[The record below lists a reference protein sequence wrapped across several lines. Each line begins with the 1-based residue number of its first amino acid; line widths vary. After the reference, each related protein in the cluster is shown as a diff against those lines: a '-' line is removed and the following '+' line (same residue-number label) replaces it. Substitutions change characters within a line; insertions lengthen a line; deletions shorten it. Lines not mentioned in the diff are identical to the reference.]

1 MTDEIVRLRIGNTGA
16 TEAQIARLERLDRVV
31 ASPSIRPVCV
41 DSLLTDVAVSLD
53 PSLSYCPTCIVL
65 LQVPG
70 PKNFFCTCKTGG
82 YRV

>member
-1 MTDEIVRLRIGNTGA
+1 MTDEIVRLRIGITGA
-16 TEAQIARLERLDRVV
+16 TEAQIARLDRLV

-65 LQVPG
+65 LQVPS